1 MSFARKIKSWGLA
14 TDATFATTEQE
25 SSCESKQID
34 ILPMGKHQDIYSPND
49 APKEQKEFENPL
61 AVATVATVAWGS
73 TFNNEVVEVH
83 NQKLRRQLEA
93 SGLPPDAA
101 LALAINL
108 QGRGADFDDRR
119 ICHEC
124 LHYTR
129 KLCAN
134 AKKAELSLRLYLMP
148 VPTGMAELL
157 QRCPGFETIDFN

>member
-14 TDATFATTEQE
+14 TDATVATTEQE

-34 ILPMGKHQDIYSPND
+34 VFPMGKHQDIYSPND

-61 AVATVATVAWGS
+61 AVANVATVARGS

-83 NQKLRRQLEA
+83 NPKLRSQLEA

-101 LALAINL
+101 LALAIKL
-108 QGRGADFDDRR
+108 QGRGADLDDRR

-134 AKKAELSLRLYLMP
+134 AKKAELSIRLHLMP

-157 QRCPGFETIDFN
+157 QRCPGFESIDLN